1 MGSAHGVQPVQVWK
15 HLVIVFEDL
24 KHLPFSA
31 HALHFLSFLL
41 EVPYLF
47 LHESAAHGLP
57 QAASQ

>member
-1 MGSAHGVQPVQVWK
+1 MQPVQVWK
-15 HLVIVFEDL
+15 HLDIVLEDL

-47 LHESAAHGLP
+47 LHESEAHGLP

>member
-15 HLVIVFEDL
+15 HLDIVLKDL
-24 KHLPFSA
+24 HLPFSA

-57 QAASQ
+57 QVASQ

>member
-1 MGSAHGVQPVQVWK
+1 MQVWK

-31 HALHFLSFLL
+31 QALHFLSFFEL
-41 EVPYLF
+41 VPYLF
-47 LHESAAHGLP
+47 LHESAAHGFP